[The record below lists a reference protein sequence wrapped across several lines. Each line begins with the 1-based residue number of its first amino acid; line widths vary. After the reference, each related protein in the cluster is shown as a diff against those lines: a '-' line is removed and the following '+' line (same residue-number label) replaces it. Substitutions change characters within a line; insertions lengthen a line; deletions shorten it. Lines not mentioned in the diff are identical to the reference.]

1 MAGGTI
7 VVGGGKIQRFAP
19 GFEFV
24 SMENKITSGELELIG
39 EFKKYTGGDY
49 AISKRAKGALYV
61 SADTN
66 PEL

>member
-7 VVGGGKIQRFAP
+7 VVGGKIQRFAP